1 MDTLSLC
8 AAESFEQVM
17 EFYMPMVYRIAFT
30 RLANRSDAE
39 DVTQD
44 VFLRYFRA
52 GLTYQ
57 SEEHRKAWLI
67 RCAVNCA
74 NTSAGSAWNRHRAS
88 GDILDNLSDPDQPGN
103 EPGYSDCEEN
113 FEKAERRS
121 AVMNAVMRLPDKYR
135 TVIHLFYYEDMSI
148 AQISGATGLGE
159 STVKSQLSRAR
170 KLLKPLLR
178 YYAECTGEVDF

>member
-74 NTSAGSAWNRHRAS
+74 NTSAGSAWNRHRAG

-113 FEKAERRS
+113 YEKAERRA

-148 AQISGATGLGE
+148 AQISDTTGLGE

-178 YYAECTGEVDF
+178 DYAEYTGEVEF

>member
-8 AAESFEQVM
+8 AAESFDKVM

-52 GLTYQ
+52 GMIYT

-74 NTSAGSAWNRHRAS
+74 NSTAGSAWNRHRAG
-88 GDILDNLSDPDQPGN
+88 GDLLENIDDPDNQP
-103 EPGYSDCEEN
+103 EYSDCEEN
-113 FEKAERRS
+113 YEKTERRN
-121 AVMNAVMRLPDKYR
+121 AVLSAVMRLPDKYR
-135 TVIHLFYYEDMSI
+135 TVIHLFYFEDMSI
-148 AQISGATGLGE
+148 AQISAATGLGE

-170 KLLKPLLR
+170 KLLKPLMIK
-178 YYAECTGEVDF
+178 YVGIEGEVDF

>member
-8 AAESFEQVM
+8 AAESFEEVM

-44 VFLRYFRA
+44 VFLRYFRT
-52 GLTYQ
+52 GMTYN

-67 RCAVNCA
+67 RCAVNCSNSA
-74 NTSAGSAWNRHRAS
+74 AGSAWNRHHAS
-88 GDILDNLSDPDQPGN
+88 GEALENMINPDENPA
-103 EPGYSDCEEN
+103 YSDCEEN
-113 FEKAERRS
+113 YEKIERRN
-121 AVMNAVMRLPDKYR
+121 AVMDAVMRLPEKYR
-135 TVIHLFYYEDMSI
+135 TVIHLFYFEDMSV
-148 AQISGATGLGE
+148 AQISIATGTGE
-159 STVKSQLSRAR
+159 STVKSQLCRAR

-178 YYAECTGEVDF
+178 DYADYSGEVDF

>member
-74 NTSAGSAWNRHRAS
+74 NTAAGSAWNRHRAS

-121 AVMNAVMRLPDKYR
+121 AVMDAVMRLPDKYR
-135 TVIHLFYYEDMSI
+135 TVIHLFYYEGYSVKE
-148 AQISGATGLGE
+148 ISEILRI
-159 STVKSQLSRAR
+159 SQTAVTSRLSRGR
-170 KLLKPLLR
+170 NKLRILL
-178 YYAECTGEVDF
+178 EEGNNDE